1 MKSKSKDFSIIDKE
15 LTVDGK
21 ISTKGKLV
29 IKGVVKGIL
38 TGDVVVIAEEGAVFA
53 DTKVTS
59 MTIGGTFEGEVEAS
73 SELII
78 LPTGK
83 CSGKVVCKDFVVEP
97 GGILNAQ
104 VNCIG
109 GGLENTSATKL
120 LTLGKNGIAGK
131 AARVVQKFSKNTI
144 SEDTAEDE

>member
-21 ISTKGKLV
+21 VTTKGKLV

-38 TGDVVVIAEEGAVFA
+38 NGDVVVIAEEGAVFA

-73 SELII
+73 NELII

-83 CSGKVVCKDFVVEP
+83 CSGKVVCKDFIVEP

-104 VNCIG
+104 VNCTA
-109 GGLENTSATKL
+109 GLDDAPATTL
-120 LTLGKNGIAGK
+120 LTSGKKGVVRNATRI
-131 AARVVQKFSKNTI
+131 VQKFSKNTFPENI
-144 SEDTAEDE
+144 PEDE